1 MIQFFMNGGLF
12 MWPLL
17 IFAIVIV
24 VLTVKKAIDFFGRQ
38 NVNPAKMESG
48 INAILFWGFMSLVV
62 GFYAHFQGLYMAMQA
77 IIKADDISPVIVT
90 AGYAQSLITIL
101 FGLCSFIISSVVWFI
116 FRWQYKKLTVKTK

>member
-38 NVNPAKMESG
+38 NVNPVKMESG

-77 IIKADDISPVIVT
+77 IIKADDISPVMVT

>member
-77 IIKADDISPVIVT
+77 IIKADDISPVMVT

>member
-38 NVNPAKMESG
+38 NVNPVKMESG